1 MRKKEGEKERKKV
14 RKKNRQTEKKKERTY
29 TGIVVCVSY
38 SCLCVKGRSHSY
50 SVHNFW
56 YKTSLIYY
64 FKYGIGSSV
73 RKKFLGA

>member
-14 RKKNRQTEKKKERTY
+14 RKKNRQTERKKERKKERTY

-50 SVHNFW
+50 SVHNFFFLFETLS
-56 YKTSLIYY
+56 KL
-64 FKYGIGSSV
+64 
-73 RKKFLGA
+73 RKIPRLV